1 MCLDWAL
8 KLLTSGSTPPPPPP
22 LHPLRIQSSQP
33 ASVSQGPALC
43 PETTPGFRCV
53 TAPASFVG
61 VGKQALSRVYPPFEL
76 TTSGSTL
83 TGGTSIPPN
92 PVELASVRYRCIS
105 RVIGGFHDR
114 LSTQR
119 QRTAFADRYLPSY
132 FYLYAYTYLLLNLPY
147 LPMGGNPFLGHAVD
161 SAVSCIFILV
171 L

>member
-1 MCLDWAL
+1 MRRRSKEALTRACLWCPTMELAGQWRPTPSIYIILRRRGTQGRYLRCRFAPGMCLDWAL

-114 LSTQR
+114 LST
-119 QRTAFADRYLPSY
+119 
-132 FYLYAYTYLLLNLPY
+132 
-147 LPMGGNPFLGHAVD
+147 
-161 SAVSCIFILV
+161 
-171 L
+171 